1 MKSCLLIIQ
10 RSFYSFEKQITD
22 VLIAKGY
29 HVVAANDEY
38 PANNFGKIL
47 GKLHIPILL
56 PITEAVIT
64 KNHLTNKKYDLVL
77 IFKGRGIGKSLI
89 QKINNVSERVIGFN
103 WDSFKFNKAPL
114 RWYKYT
120 NKYCTFDYLDAARYS
135 LPLIELFTSIKE
147 RSDHTDK
154 KYDISVLMRN
164 HSGRLR
170 YINKVLSTLKQKE
183 VFIFIYELNIFYFL
197 INFMRSPSLYL
208 KYRKYISYKSLSY
221 FEYITLL
228 SQSKFTVDYAHPY
241 QTGITMRCFE
251 AISSET
257 KIITNN
263 PYAEHCKYLNK
274 LNCLVFQ
281 EDESPSLLIDRFNE
295 VKNVPAIF
303 RIRTITEFIDELLS

>member
-1 MKSCLLIIQ
+1 MKLHNDEVMKSCLLIIQ
-10 RSFYSFEKQITD
+10 RSFYSFEKHITD

-29 HVVAANDEY
+29 QVEATNDEH

-47 GKLHIPILL
+47 GKLRI
-56 PITEAVIT
+56 
-64 KNHLTNKKYDLVL
+64 LVL

-89 QKINNVSERVIGFN
+89 QKINSVSDRVIGFN

-120 NKYCTFDYLDAARYS
+120 DKYCTFDYLDAERYS
-135 LPLIELFTSIKE
+135 LPLVELFTSNE
-147 RSDHTDK
+147 ENSDYTDK
-154 KYDISVLMRN
+154 KYDISVLMKN

-170 YINKVLSTLKQKE
+170 YINKVLSILKQKE

-197 INFMRSPSLYL
+197 INFIRSPSLYL

-221 FEYITLL
+221 SEYTSLL
-228 SQSKFTVDYAHPY
+228 NQSKFTIDYSHPY

-251 AISSET
+251 AISSKT

-263 PYAEHCKYLNK
+263 TYAEHCKYLNK
-274 LNCLVFQ
+274 LNCIVFK
-281 EDESPSLLIDRFNE
+281 EDESPSALIDRFNQ
-295 VKNVPAIF
+295 VKDVPATF